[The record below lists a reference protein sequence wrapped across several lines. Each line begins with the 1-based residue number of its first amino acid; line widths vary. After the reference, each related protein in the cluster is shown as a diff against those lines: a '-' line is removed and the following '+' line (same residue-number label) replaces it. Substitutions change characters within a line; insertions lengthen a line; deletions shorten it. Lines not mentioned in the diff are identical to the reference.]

1 LIALSAALIY
11 LLAKI
16 IIERNEKSISMVKIL
31 GFKNREIASLYILS
45 TAIVIILFTVIGF
58 LIGYQLMTWI
68 FKMFILQM
76 DGYFA
81 YYMSFQSMLLSM
93 LYLLIGYIF
102 VSIIDFIRIKR
113 IPMDVALKN
122 ID

>member
-1 LIALSAALIY
+1 
-11 LLAKI
+11 
-16 IIERNEKSISMVKIL
+16 MVKIL

-93 LYLLIGYIF
+93 LYLLIGYVF

>member
-1 LIALSAALIY
+1 
-11 LLAKI
+11 
-16 IIERNEKSISMVKIL
+16 
-31 GFKNREIASLYILS
+31 
-45 TAIVIILFTVIGF
+45 
-58 LIGYQLMTWI
+58 MTWI

-93 LYLLIGYIF
+93 LYLLIGYVF